1 MEPKVRKGERAR
13 RQTSAA
19 SNERIDKQ
27 ILENLKSYRKNNEG
41 IGARLRQLDR
51 EWDVERTLELNAAV
65 LALTGTVL
73 GAVVNKRW
81 LFLPAVVASFLV
93 QHAVQGWCPP
103 LPLFRRMGIRTRP
116 EIDREKYA
124 LKAIRG
130 DFEDAGTA
138 NKAWKAVNK

>member
-1 MEPKVRKGERAR
+1 MEPKVKKGERAR

-27 ILENLKSYRKNNEG
+27 ILENLKTYRKNNED

-81 LFLPAVVASFLV
+81 LVLPAVVASFLV

-130 DFEDAGTA
+130 DFEDSATA

>member
-19 SNERIDKQ
+19 GNERIDKQ
-27 ILENLKSYRKNNEG
+27 ILENLKSYRKNNDG
-41 IGARLRQLDR
+41 IAARIRELDR
-51 EWDVERTLELNAAV
+51 EWDIERRLQMNAAA

-73 GAVVNKRW
+73 GAFVNRRW
-81 LFLPAVVASFLV
+81 LILPAVVASFLM

-103 LPLFRRMGIRTRP
+103 LPFFRRFGVRTRP

-124 LKAIRG
+124 LKALRG
-130 DFEDAGTA
+130 DFDDAGTA